1 MPFWVEHP
9 KSTRVLRKSHP
20 PTTRAEID
28 DVFPQ
33 WEGGF
38 PLILGG
44 GHIIEQRSGTLR
56 GPSYRHLERK
66 LPFASGG
73 REGGIVLQL
82 ARSSHC
88 A

>member
-1 MPFWVEHP
+1 MPSSAGVVH
-9 KSTRVLRKSHP
+9 T
-20 PTTRAEID
+20 AEID

-82 ARSSHC
+82 ACLSRQMLL